1 MTRGLPISI
10 LIHALTIGLVLIFGN
25 SVNQRQYEVPRT
37 IGVKLVELPKVQQPK
52 PEQQDPLKIV
62 EPPKAQPKV
71 IEEKAPK
78 EVPVKKPDPKPEKKP
93 DPPEEIITKEEP
105 TVDLPDDVAQE
116 LPSESDVPDT
126 PEVALATGAS
136 VAGTD
141 SNFPF
146 AWYLSVMEGQV
157 ARNWNPRQM
166 GYNNAGVSCVLHFTI
181 QRSGAVSQVTIARS
195 SGIGVYDREALR
207 AVQSTRL
214 PQLPGDFGASSLGV
228 TMTFNLESAD
238 R

>member
-1 MTRGLPISI
+1 MTRGLPVSI
-10 LIHALTIGLVLIFGN
+10 LIHALTIGLVLVFGN
-25 SVNQRQYEVPRT
+25 SVNQRQFEVPRT
-37 IGVKLVELPKVQQPK
+37 IGVKLVELPKMEQPK
-52 PEQQDPLKIV
+52 TEKLDPVQII
-62 EPPKAQPKV
+62 EPPKPQPKI
-71 IEEKAPK
+71 IEDLPPK
-78 EVPVKKPDPKPEKKP
+78 EVPEEKPDPKPEKKP
-93 DPPEEIITKEEP
+93 DPPKEVIPREEPVEIIPEAAAPETPIDSEI
-105 TVDLPDDVAQE
+105 PDSQSAI
-116 LPSESDVPDT
+116 
-126 PEVALATGAS
+126 LATGAA

-166 GYNNAGVSCVLHFTI
+166 GYNNSGVSCILHFTI
-181 QRSGAVSQVTIARS
+181 QRSGAVSQVTITRS
-195 SGIGVYDREALR
+195 SGIGVFDREALR

-214 PQLPGDFGASSLGV
+214 PQLPGDFGANSLGV